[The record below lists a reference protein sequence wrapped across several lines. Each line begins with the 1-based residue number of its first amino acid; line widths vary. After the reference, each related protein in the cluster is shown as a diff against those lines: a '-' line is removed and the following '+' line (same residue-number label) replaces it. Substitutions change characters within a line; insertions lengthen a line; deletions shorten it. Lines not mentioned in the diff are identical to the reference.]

1 MKKFLNWL
9 KNNWPLVLVV
19 IIGGIL
25 RFYRLQDLATFG
37 GDQGVDYQNVAKM
50 IVEKRLSL
58 LGPVTHVGIFL
69 GPLYYYL
76 LIPFF
81 LIFKFDSV
89 AAPVMF
95 ALFGTATVG
104 LVYIL
109 AKLLLRPDLARQGLA
124 FVDTFAFLTAL
135 LYAVSPVILES
146 SRAPSQ
152 PHLIPFFVTL
162 LLISI
167 IRIVKK
173 NSKWWDWAVIG
184 ICLGSLI
191 QLHFLTF
198 PIYIFFIIIMLKL
211 FTSIKLK
218 RNFIMLTA
226 YCLLF
231 TFLLLSPWF
240 LFELRHQFFI
250 TNQITTYLQSG
261 EVGFRPVAYL
271 ERVLDLIWF
280 SFDRLVGQGNQF
292 VTTSAIVLGLSGFMS
307 IKVRPWLRSRSDLLI
322 PTRIIV
328 FYFFINILGI
338 SLYLFPLSNHYISA
352 LYPVIILF
360 VSIGIARILSRLLA
374 FIAFILFIIF
384 ISSHNNLNS
393 NHGYTMPEWVNT
405 SFINKAADI
414 ISRDFKNR
422 SGTYNVVNTLDGDT
436 RAHPYRYVL
445 TYKKNIAP
453 LGVERYSESDHL
465 YIISGNS
472 INELLDD
479 KRWEL
484 LSFPVGNIEE
494 LGTIGGDVKMYRWD
508 NGKADRKDL
517 KNENS
522 NGSFNLR

>member
-19 IIGGIL
+19 IIGGLL
-25 RFYRLQDLATFG
+25 RFYRLPDLATFG

-50 IVEKRLSL
+50 IAEKRLSL

-81 LIFKFDSV
+81 LIFKFDPV

-109 AKLLLRPDLARQGLA
+109 TKQIFVTISGLRLTDSDSFP
-124 FVDTFAFLTAL
+124 FLTSL

-146 SRAPSQ
+146 SRSPSQ
-152 PHLIPFFVTL
+152 PHLIPFFATL

-167 IRIVKK
+167 IRIARKEGH
-173 NSKWWDWAVIG
+173 WWDWVVLG

-198 PIYIFFIIIMLKL
+198 PIYIFFIIIMLKF

-218 RNFIMLTA
+218 RNFILHTA

-231 TFLLLSPWF
+231 TFLLLSPWL
-240 LFELRHQFFI
+240 LFELRHNFFI
-250 TNQITTYLQSG
+250 TNQIITYLQSG
-261 EVGFRPVAYL
+261 EVGFQPVEYL

-280 SFDRLVGQGNQF
+280 SFDRLVGQGNQLI
-292 VTTSAIVLGLSGFMS
+292 TTLAIVLGLAGFMS
-307 IKVRPWLRSRSDLLI
+307 IKVRPWLRSRSDLSI
-322 PTRIIV
+322 PAEIIV
-328 FYFFINILGI
+328 IYFFINVLGV

-352 LYPVIILF
+352 LYPIIISF
-360 VSIGIARILSRLLA
+360 ISIGVALLLPRLLA
-374 FIAFILFIIF
+374 LIAFISLIIF
-384 ISSHNNLNS
+384 ISFHNNFSS
-393 NHGYTMPEWVNT
+393 NHGYTMPEWVNM
-405 SFINKAADI
+405 SLIKKAADI
-414 ISRDFKNR
+414 ISADLNQHP
-422 SGTYNVVNTLDGDT
+422 GTYNVVNTLDGDT

-445 TYKKNIAP
+445 AYRKNIPP
-453 LGVERYSESDHL
+453 LGVEKYSESDYL

-472 INELLDD
+472 TNELLGD

-494 LGTIGGDVKMYRWD
+494 LGLVGGNIKMYRWD

-517 KNENS
+517 KK
-522 NGSFNLR
+522 